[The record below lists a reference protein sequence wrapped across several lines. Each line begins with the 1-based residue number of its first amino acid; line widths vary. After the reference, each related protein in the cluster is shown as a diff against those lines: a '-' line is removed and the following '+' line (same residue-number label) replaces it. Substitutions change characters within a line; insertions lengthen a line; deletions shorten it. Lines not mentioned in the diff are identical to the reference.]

1 MLVLTRKT
9 EQAIYLGT
17 DVIIKVLKVSDG
29 QVRIGIIAPKS
40 LTILRDEL
48 VTRDNQEGKNDK

>member
-9 EQAIYLGT
+9 EQAIHLGT

-48 VTRDNQEGKNDK
+48 VTRDNQEGKHDK